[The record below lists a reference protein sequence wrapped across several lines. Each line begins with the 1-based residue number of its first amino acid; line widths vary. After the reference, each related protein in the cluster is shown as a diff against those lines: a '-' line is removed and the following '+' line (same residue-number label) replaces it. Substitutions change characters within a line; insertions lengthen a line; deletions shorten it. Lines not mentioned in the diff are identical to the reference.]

1 MTKTNVE
8 KLYQYWLTGHKLDL
22 NSAQQI
28 FQKSKQ
34 YVQALFFLHLA
45 TEKLLK
51 AAIVK
56 TTQDHAPY
64 GHNLSFL
71 ASKVTLPWKKE
82 DINFLIQLNSFNL
95 ECRYPDDQYKIYKKA
110 TQKLV
115 KQYAKETI
123 RISEWILEELKK

>member
-1 MTKTNVE
+1 MTKANVE
-8 KLYQYWLTGHKLDL
+8 KLYNYWLKGHELDL
-22 NSAQQI
+22 KSAQVI
-28 FQKSKQ
+28 FEKSKQ
-34 YVQALFFLHLA
+34 YVQSLFFLHLA
-45 TEKLLK
+45 MEKLLK

-56 TTQDHAPY
+56 TKQDHAPY

-71 ASKVTLPWKKE
+71 ASKTELPWKK
-82 DINFLIQLNSFNL
+82 DGLHFLIQLNSFNL

-115 KQYAKETI
+115 KQYVKETI